1 MGCTCSA
8 ISLLRTF
15 STLFESKLLE
25 FILVFRRRD
34 EPLLSFLFCGGYP
47 MFSKLL
53 DAMFGCRH
61 ARYSF
66 PITVRAGSRRNP
78 TAQRT
83 GTYVACLDC
92 GKEFRYDWHEMR
104 IIGSQ
109 TREAK
114 HSLVT
119 KEAA

>member
-1 MGCTCSA
+1 
-8 ISLLRTF
+8 
-15 STLFESKLLE
+15 
-25 FILVFRRRD
+25 
-34 EPLLSFLFCGGYP
+34 
-47 MFSKLL
+47 MFTRLM

-92 GKEFRYDWHEMR
+92 GKEFRYDWHEMK
-104 IIGSQ
+104 IVGSQ
-109 TREAK
+109 TRDTAPSMVTK
-114 HSLVT
+114 IVTKMVTKVVT

>member
-1 MGCTCSA
+1 
-8 ISLLRTF
+8 
-15 STLFESKLLE
+15 
-25 FILVFRRRD
+25 
-34 EPLLSFLFCGGYP
+34 
-47 MFSKLL
+47 MFSKLM

-61 ARYSF
+61 TRYSF

-78 TAQRT
+78 GTQRT

-104 IIGSQ
+104 IVRSQ
-109 TREAK
+109 AREAA

>member
-1 MGCTCSA
+1 
-8 ISLLRTF
+8 
-15 STLFESKLLE
+15 
-25 FILVFRRRD
+25 
-34 EPLLSFLFCGGYP
+34 

-66 PITVRAGSRRNP
+66 PITVRAGSRRTP
-78 TAQRT
+78 PAQRI

-104 IIGSQ
+104 IVGSR
-109 TREAK
+109 TREVA
-114 HSLVT
+114 HSMVS
-119 KEAA
+119 KEATKQAA

>member
-1 MGCTCSA
+1 M
-8 ISLLRTF
+8 L
-15 STLFESKLLE
+15 SKLIDTL
-25 FILVFRRRD
+25 I
-34 EPLLSFLFCGGYP
+34 
-47 MFSKLL
+47 
-53 DAMFGCRH
+53 DALFGCRH

-66 PITVRAGSRRNP
+66 PITIRAGSRRNP

-92 GKEFRYDWHEMR
+92 GREYRYDWHEMK
-104 IIGSQ
+104 IVGSQ
-109 TREAK
+109 PREVA